1 MAEAKKKTT
10 SKEHAA
16 PKKKPAAAKPAAPK
30 KKVAPAAADHV
41 PAAPVAE
48 APIFKPA
55 VHHAPVVHHAP
66 KAPRQPKIKGPK
78 FYGTG
83 RRKEAIAKVWL
94 AAGSGQIKVNGRT
107 VKDFFC
113 GRRILEYV
121 INQPFVA
128 TQTAGKYDVFAE
140 TLGGGVPGQAG
151 AVSLGIARALIQMNP
166 DLRTAL
172 KKQGLLTRDPR
183 MKERKKYGLKRA
195 RRAFQF
201 TKR

>member
-1 MAEAKKKTT
+1 MAEAKKKI
-10 SKEHAA
+10 KKKHAE
-16 PKKKPAAAKPAAPK
+16 PKKKAPPKKKVVAAALPAAEAPEAPIYKPSAHAPAAAKAPQ
-30 KKVAPAAADHV
+30 
-41 PAAPVAE
+41 
-48 APIFKPA
+48 
-55 VHHAPVVHHAP
+55 
-66 KAPRQPKIKGPK
+66 APRQPKIVGPK
-78 FYGTG
+78 YYGTG

-94 AAGSGQIKVNGRT
+94 AAGKGQIKVNGRT

-121 INQPFVA
+121 INQPFVV
-128 TQTAGKYDVFAE
+128 TQTAGKYDVFAK
-140 TLGGGVPGQAG
+140 TIGGGVPGQAG

-166 DLRTAL
+166 DLRIAL

>member
-1 MAEAKKKTT
+1 M
-10 SKEHAA
+10 
-16 PKKKPAAAKPAAPK
+16 
-30 KKVAPAAADHV
+30 
-41 PAAPVAE
+41 
-48 APIFKPA
+48 
-55 VHHAPVVHHAP
+55 
-66 KAPRQPKIKGPK
+66 KGPK

-83 RRKEAIAKVWL
+83 RRKEATAKVWL
-94 AAGSGQIKVNGRT
+94 TGGSGQIKVNGRT

-140 TLGGGVPGQAG
+140 TIGGGVPGQAG
-151 AVSLGIARALIQMNP
+151 AVSLGIARALVQMNP